1 MPVSH
6 DYRRRTY
13 VCKRERESHLIG
25 SSSRHDDCGMKPG
38 RKKKAAIPKNSIAF
52 RAWRRREELGL
63 TQQEVAER
71 ANSTQDTIAKIE
83 AHKIVRP
90 RNTRDLAKAL
100 QISEAQLVF
109 GDATESP
116 EINDDLFLDVY
127 QAVHEFEN
135 EQRLSLSPA
144 ARAKL
149 TLIVYR
155 MVQAGA
161 ARLDTS
167 LLLSLKSIITAL

>member
-1 MPVSH
+1 MPTVH
-6 DYRRRTY
+6 DYRRDFPIFNSLN
-13 VCKRERESHLIG
+13 ESHLIEG
-25 SSSRHDDCGMKPG
+25 HNDPDACEMKRG
-38 RKKKAAIPKNSIAF
+38 RKKRSAIQKNSIAF

-63 TQQEVAER
+63 TQAEVAER

-83 AHKIVRP
+83 AGKIIRP

-100 QISEAQLVF
+100 QISETELVF
-109 GDATESP
+109 GDAADTP
-116 EINDDLFLDVY
+116 EINDELFLDVF
-127 QAVHEFEN
+127 QAVHDFES

-155 MVQAGA
+155 MVQGGA
-161 ARLDTS
+161 AKLDSSLLTS
-167 LLLSLKSIITAL
+167 LKGIVAAL